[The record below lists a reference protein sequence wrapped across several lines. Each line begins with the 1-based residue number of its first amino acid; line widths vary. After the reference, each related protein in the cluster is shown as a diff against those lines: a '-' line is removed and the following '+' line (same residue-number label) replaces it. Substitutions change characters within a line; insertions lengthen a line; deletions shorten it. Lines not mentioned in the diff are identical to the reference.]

1 MANEKSF
8 AVIGL
13 GQYGLSVAKAL
24 LENKQQVIGIDRD
37 ETRVKMLEDKLAS
50 VFTTDC
56 TNITSLREV
65 GVQNVD
71 VAILTCKPA
80 CLSRC
85 CCSLILTLIIFIFSS
100 IMDSFES
107 SPTITFIQ
115 VDYDP
120 ALIPSSWTV
129 FSAGVFLKTLSSHCV
144 FDSLYRSIQREAR
157 RCSPTK

>member
-1 MANEKSF
+1 MKSF
-8 AVIGL
+8 FSGL
-13 GQYGLSVAKAL
+13 GSCIRVGIHDILAVLFFLSTGLPWNTIS
-24 LENKQQVIGIDRD
+24 
-37 ETRVKMLEDKLAS
+37 
-50 VFTTDC
+50 FT
-56 TNITSLREV
+56 
-65 GVQNVD
+65 VD